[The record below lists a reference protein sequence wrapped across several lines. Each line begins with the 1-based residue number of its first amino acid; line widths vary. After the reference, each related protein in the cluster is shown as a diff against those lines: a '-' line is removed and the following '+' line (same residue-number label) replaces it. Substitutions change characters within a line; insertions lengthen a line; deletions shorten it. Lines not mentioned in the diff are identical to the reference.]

1 MPITYQISEKFTKS
15 SKVFSTK
22 HACEGTMRGV
32 YISYCRVNPAVSVSA
47 HMNSSRTVVYLHH
60 LEKHRK
66 KVSVG
71 AKIDGK
77 PNRKVVS
84 KAFWKLTEYVVPIEN
99 IIEARQYARHFK
111 LVLKA

>member
-22 HACEGTMRGV
+22 HECDDFMRGFRT
-32 YISYCRVNPAVSVSA
+32 SYWSA
-47 HMNSSRTVVYLHH
+47 GHGAHTSRYFSYGKPVIYLYH

-71 AKIDGK
+71 AKDNGIPD
-77 PNRKVVS
+77 RKVIS

-99 IIEARQYARHFK
+99 IVEAHQYERHFK

>member
-22 HACEGTMRGV
+22 QECLGDVRGSHTA
-32 YISYCRVNPAVSVSA
+32 YWSASPAVSVSA
-47 HMNSSRTVVYLHH
+47 HMNSSRTVVYLYH

-71 AKIDGK
+71 AKDNVI
-77 PNRKVVS
+77 PNRKVIS

-99 IIEARQYARHFK
+99 IIEANQYARYFK
-111 LVLKA
+111 LVLKV